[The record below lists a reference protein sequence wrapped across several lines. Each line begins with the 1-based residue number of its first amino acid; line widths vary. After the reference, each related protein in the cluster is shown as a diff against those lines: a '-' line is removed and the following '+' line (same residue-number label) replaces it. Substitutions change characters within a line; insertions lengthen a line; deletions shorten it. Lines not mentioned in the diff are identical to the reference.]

1 MNTLNLNQNKN
12 ILYSYKYNK
21 AKVSGY
27 DGSKTVQNQK
37 VHFGSSDL
45 DTRGTD
51 KIMSLRL
58 KHSELAQTQGMN
70 KIKYCAVRKN
80 EYNTEKNPSNVSFGG
95 FLNNR
100 LIKTALEKSAD
111 NGALCSAAAM
121 LLACCVLRPVS
132 IMTSQNVEKENRM
145 IAATKSIASGIIGFV
160 LMFLVSKPIE
170 HAVKKINANPEKYL
184 DKNAM
189 KKLLDGNAKNVE
201 TSRVYNVATRFFKS
215 GADLLT
221 AAPKGSLTIIL
232 IPPLLNLIFKKE
244 RKKKIQ
250 HNLPSTNLLMQKTP
264 HVDDVEDFAQQRH
277 YVFFKGGKKQGNQV
291 SFKGNP
297 AVKLYDN
304 LTEKLA
310 RMFGKF
316 LNSKRVQDTA
326 EKLKKTS
333 IESHVMA
340 LSGTIVS
347 TFYVINTLVSKKIEE
362 ARKEPL
368 IYNSVISWALANI
381 GAYSID
387 GVLNKHI
394 KSFENKYKEANKGDM
409 NLPKQLRG
417 IKIVKSALIFGM
429 MYRWVTP
436 WVSTILAEKVW
447 NKKLQKRATKE
458 N

>member
-1 MNTLNLNQNKN
+1 MP
-12 ILYSYKYNK
+12 
-21 AKVSGY
+21 
-27 DGSKTVQNQK
+27 
-37 VHFGSSDL
+37 
-45 DTRGTD
+45 
-51 KIMSLRL
+51 L
-58 KHSELAQTQGMN
+58 KRHLWLPYHQ
-70 KIKYCAVRKN
+70 
-80 EYNTEKNPSNVSFGG
+80 YNTEKNPSNVSFGG

-100 LIKTALEKSAD
+100 LLKTALEKSAD

-121 LLACCVLRPVS
+121 LLACCILRPVS

-244 RKKKIQ
+244 RKKKAEQ
-250 HNLPSTNLLMQKTP
+250 NLPPTNLLTQKTP
-264 HVDDVEDFAQQRH
+264 HVDDAEDFAQQRH
-277 YVFFKGGKKQGNQV
+277 YVFFKGDKKQSNQV

-297 AVKLYDN
+297 ATKLYDN
-304 LTEKLA
+304 FTEKLA
-310 RMFGKF
+310 KMFGKV
-316 LNSKRVQDTA
+316 LNSERIQNTA

-394 KSFENKYKEANKGDM
+394 KSFENKYKEINKGDT

-436 WVSTILAEKVW
+436 WISTILAEKVW
-447 NKKLQKRATKE
+447 NKKLQKRAAKE
-458 N
+458 NL